1 MQLLASIIG
10 FIAIGMSLLIFVSTK
25 RERILVFKVC
35 SDALWA
41 VNLVLLSS
49 YTGAILLLFSIARGL
64 VFYHRGKHKW
74 ADSPIW
80 LVVFIGA
87 SLVSPILSWA
97 GFFDLFPAIGSSLCV
112 VGYYVKNTKLMRVI
126 TFSGEALW
134 LLYAIMTK
142 NLTMTISEAFILCSI
157 LIGAARQFYQAR
169 QKKKFAS
176 LSHLD

>member
-1 MQLLASIIG
+1 MQLLASIVG

-25 RERILVFKVC
+25 RERILILKVC

-41 VNLVLLSS
+41 LNLALLTS

-74 ADSPIW
+74 ADNPLW
-80 LVVFIGA
+80 LVFFIGA

-97 GFFDLFPAIGSSLCV
+97 GYFDLFPAIGSSLCI

-126 TFSGEALW
+126 VFTGEALW

-142 NLTMTISEAFILCSI
+142 NLTLSISESFILCSL
-157 LIGAARQFYQAR
+157 LIGGVRQFLQYR
-169 QKKKFAS
+169 RKKKFES
-176 LSHLD
+176 LSQMD